1 VTLVLG
7 QRMVR
12 LEDGQRGVVAQ
23 NGPELRIVYNDRG
36 EERLASKV
44 EKWVVDSLRPGP
56 LRGEEKRR
64 IARYADRA
72 LRAYERHEPH
82 RYWEMP
88 GEDPIYDY
96 GLVYVIE
103 KYLTER
109 ETMPIDDAP
118 SDSPG
123 LSGNP

>member
-1 VTLVLG
+1 MTLVLG

-12 LEDGQRGVVAQ
+12 LDDGQKGIVVK
-23 NGPELRIVYNDRG
+23 NGPELRIAYLDRG
-36 EERLASKV
+36 EELLAPKAQ
-44 EKWVVDSLRPGP
+44 KWVEDTLQPRPMRP
-56 LRGEEKRR
+56 EEMRR
-64 IARYADRA
+64 IARFADRA

-88 GEDPIYDY
+88 GEGPVYDH

-103 KYLTER
+103 KYLSER
-109 ETMPIDDAP
+109 ETLPISDAD

-123 LSGNP
+123 LSPNP